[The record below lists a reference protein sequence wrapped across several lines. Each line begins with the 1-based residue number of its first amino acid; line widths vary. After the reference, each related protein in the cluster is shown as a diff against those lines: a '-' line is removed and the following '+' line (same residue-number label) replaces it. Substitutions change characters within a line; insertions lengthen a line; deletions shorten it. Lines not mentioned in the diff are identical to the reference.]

1 MAPAPSWYMIS
12 FATKKRNRKRWPK
25 RRLEGACQSPSP
37 GETIEAINDRLHTMT
52 QEEPSSTK
60 STAGVTDQT
69 VQHPAF
75 PQPADPHVT
84 IWRYMDIAKFADIVT
99 HRRL

>member
-1 MAPAPSWYMIS
+1 
-12 FATKKRNRKRWPK
+12 
-25 RRLEGACQSPSP
+25 
-37 GETIEAINDRLHTMT
+37 MT